1 MKRAVGKTVH
11 GSIGTAEGGGNMADW
26 RAREIAISAGMAA
39 LGAMWL
45 SSAWSTSDWASA
57 HDVALK
63 LAFAFTCFS
72 VVANPFVLFERRA
85 FARLFAGYE
94 PRAVAFGF
102 LAAIGIFCALAAL
115 LLWVI
120 KPLFS

>member
-1 MKRAVGKTVH
+1 
-11 GSIGTAEGGGNMADW
+11 MALCAIVDAGRGMTNW
-26 RAREIAISAGMAA
+26 HPREIAISAGMAA
-39 LGAMWL
+39 VGAMWI
-45 SSAWSTSDWASA
+45 SAAWSAGDWAPA

-72 VVANPFVLFERRA
+72 VVANPFVLFERRS
-85 FARLFAGYE
+85 FARLFSGYE
-94 PRAVAFGF
+94 PRSVAFGF

-115 LLWVI
+115 LLWVV

>member
-1 MKRAVGKTVH
+1 MT
-11 GSIGTAEGGGNMADW
+11 DW
-26 RAREIAISAGMAA
+26 RAREIAISASMAA
-39 LGAMWL
+39 LGAMWM
-45 SSAWSTSDWASA
+45 SSAWSTGDMTPA
-57 HDVALK
+57 HNVALK

-72 VVANPFVLFERRA
+72 VVANPFVLFEQRT

-102 LAAIGIFCALAAL
+102 LAAIGIFCALTAL

>member
-1 MKRAVGKTVH
+1 MT
-11 GSIGTAEGGGNMADW
+11 DW

-39 LGAMWL
+39 LGAMWM
-45 SSAWSTSDWASA
+45 SSAWSASDWASA
-57 HDVALK
+57 HTVALK

-72 VVANPFVLFERRA
+72 VVANPFVLFERRT

-102 LAAIGIFCALAAL
+102 LAAVGIFCALAAL

-120 KPLFS
+120 KPFFS